1 MTGLPEVVADPGGNT
16 RSDDS
21 GLVVEGLTVVTEG
34 RGTPVVE
41 DITFRVARGQVL
53 GLVGESGSGKSTVG
67 VALLGLARHGLR
79 IAGGRVCVDGIDI
92 LSLEGKSLQQ
102 ARGRLVAYV
111 PQDPASGLN
120 PALRVGRQLREAIA
134 IHSDVLRD
142 DETIEGRVLQLMEEV
157 GLPSTEAFL
166 NSYPHQMS
174 GGQQQR
180 VGIAMAFSCRP
191 RVIVLDEPTTGLD
204 VTTQRRVLET
214 VRQMTTEH
222 QVTSVYVSHDLAV
235 VAQLADH
242 TAVLYAGRLVETARS
257 EILVGI
263 EGRPPRPG
271 RWPRGCSFA
280 DRCGNVQDAC
290 RQELP
295 QLRDLGDSEPH
306 WVRCLFPEPPVSVDH
321 AKQPVPPLSGDRQ
334 PVLTVR
340 GVAASYG
347 PRQVL
352 RNVSFDVTAGRCTA
366 VVGQS
371 GSGKTTL

>member
-16 RSDDS
+16 RSDDG

-79 IAGGRVCVDGIDI
+79 IAGGRVCIDGIDI

-157 GLPSTEAFL
+157 GLPGTEAFL

-222 QVTSVYVSHDLAV
+222 
-235 VAQLADH
+235 
-242 TAVLYAGRLVETARS
+242 
-257 EILVGI
+257 
-263 EGRPPRPG
+263 
-271 RWPRGCSFA
+271 
-280 DRCGNVQDAC
+280 
-290 RQELP
+290 
-295 QLRDLGDSEPH
+295 
-306 WVRCLFPEPPVSVDH
+306 
-321 AKQPVPPLSGDRQ
+321 
-334 PVLTVR
+334 
-340 GVAASYG
+340 
-347 PRQVL
+347 
-352 RNVSFDVTAGRCTA
+352 
-366 VVGQS
+366 
-371 GSGKTTL
+371 